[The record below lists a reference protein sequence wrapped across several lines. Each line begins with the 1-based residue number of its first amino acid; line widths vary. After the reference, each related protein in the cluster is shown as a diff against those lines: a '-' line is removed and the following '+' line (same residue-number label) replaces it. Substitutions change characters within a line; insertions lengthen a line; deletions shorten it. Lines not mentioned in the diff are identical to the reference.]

1 MLQNINLYIQSN
13 TTSGV
18 YILFIYLFILH
29 ITKKGKLM
37 DTLEKFHIYD
47 KTKKNNQ
54 INDKNTVQENIIFD
68 RIIQA
73 NSGREHPIH
82 QTPVLDIS

>member
-1 MLQNINLYIQSN
+1 
-13 TTSGV
+13 
-18 YILFIYLFILH
+18 
-29 ITKKGKLM
+29 M